1 MNFDTHKHK
10 LLARTLLLGVLS
22 TGIPLLSIEAA
33 RAADVI
39 FNFKIDSSGTGP
51 FDGDNN
57 PGHDQDATNNIVRT
71 LDIITYKWEYNV
83 SNGAANDVIL
93 RATVPDNVELTLPPV
108 CTTGSEIVTDSATG
122 KQSITCNLGTIASGS
137 SGAIDLKAR
146 VLGQRRAPSNAFV
159 ANGNTTQ
166 ATGSMRVS
174 NSSSILNAVTTSN
187 LTISAAPKTD
197 LSKQSA
203 YVEGG
208 AKGQDGITD
217 GVVIRYPILLSL
229 NGGGKGGEALTGNI
243 SFTDTLTYDGGS
255 KNGQPIPGAKL
266 YTWRPS
272 YGYYQSL
279 QPTLTPGSNS
289 GCNRMGGDPWAYYGG
304 YPNGKI
310 NSSYYEQYSSP
321 DYSTTNSGNWAC
333 SQAGAGQPIQIN
345 ITGAD
350 TTGNHAPIKDYYGGN
365 TLPADKT
372 YLAVGAI
379 HIWVP
384 VSSITANTTSTGQ
397 TTPGQINV
405 RNQLSGFTATGASG
419 QLNQDPLISNDY
431 YNHTLLSTNGA
442 FTSRYAISITDS
454 QTVLPGMSALN
465 GGDGPVMP
473 GQNYAS
479 LVYIN
484 NNGALPWGAGS
495 ILCTAIDNKTQAVTP
510 IAGTPSSAV
519 QNYSTT
525 GDLGVDY
532 RIEYGTGTYATPLDQ
547 KKATCRDSD
556 SPGGW
561 NTDIRNVPGGAD
573 AVSKVRLIAL
583 NPIKTGTTWYVHVN
597 LTARNN
603 YLNTSTPI
611 PIGTRLVE
619 TSGFY
624 IPNYPGAYQGELG
637 MPAGWFAGF
646 YQQND
651 NGYAGWGD
659 RLTMTRAI
667 VRIDKQNTPNQ
678 PTISATAGS
687 EVTFKLKS
695 TITATVNPAPV
706 SPNIV
711 IRDIL
716 PATMNYVVGSAN
728 TVPSSVVTNAD
739 GTTTISWNLGA
750 RGPNQAVPDITY
762 RAKIRLDAP
771 NNSTAVNTA
780 IIESPDDSSSE
791 SSRTRIASVTI
802 GNPASFQIFKEV
814 AQSLVDKDTGITYYL
829 YYANTG
835 STDVGTSQYIDILP
849 YAGDGRTP
857 ATSYTGSSSFS
868 SISGTNAETFEY
880 TNRPQNLINSDPNDS
895 SNQAG
900 GATKWCANLGGTGC
914 PLVNSNITAVRIN
927 APAFNTG
934 LPTRKITLNLTANGN
949 SPNDRYTN
957 RFTGRATGLLGELI
971 SNDVFARV
979 KTPPNILLVKRIT
992 AVNKKAISTV
1002 VPNPATNPIV
1012 PDPTTNPNW
1021 PANYLTGATNGE
1033 KVVPGDEIEYT
1044 IYFMNTGDNP
1054 AKNLRLC
1061 DLIMPNQLFKAD
1073 KYAVGTGIQFKL
1085 GSDPAMNFTNA
1096 ANAGDRAQFIPAGN
1110 PLLPKCGLPVNATNN
1125 DGLVVVDV
1133 TGNPGTGSPD
1143 LIDIPGAI
1151 TPGNPTS
1158 SYGSIRFT
1166 TKVK

>member
-1 MNFDTHKHK
+1 MNFDTHRHK
-10 LLARTLLLGVLS
+10 LLAQILCLGVLA
-22 TGIPLLSIEAA
+22 TGISLLSIEAA
-33 RAADVI
+33 DAADVI
-39 FNFKIDSSGTGP
+39 FNFKIDSTGTAP
-51 FDGDNN
+51 FDADNN
-57 PGHDQDATNNIVRT
+57 PGHDQDATNSIVRT

-83 SNGAANDVIL
+83 SNGAANDVVL
-93 RATVPDNVELTLPPV
+93 RASVPDNVELTLPPV
-108 CTTGSEIVTDSATG
+108 CTTGSWIVTDPATG
-122 KQSITCNLGTIASGS
+122 SQSITCNLGTIASGS

-159 ANGNTTQ
+159 ANGNMTQ
-166 ATGSMRVS
+166 ATGSMTVS
-174 NSSSILNAVTTSN
+174 NSISSLNSVTTNN

-197 LSKQSA
+197 LSKQAA
-203 YVEGG
+203 YVEGA
-208 AKGQDGITD
+208 AKGQDGVTD

-229 NGGGKGGEALTGNI
+229 NGGGKGGEALAGNI
-243 SFTDTLTYDGGS
+243 SFTDTLTYDGGT

-272 YGYYQSL
+272 YGSYSS
-279 QPTLTPGSNS
+279 LTPGSNS
-289 GCNRMGGDPWAYYGG
+289 SCNRMGGDPWAYYGG
-304 YPNGKI
+304 YPNGKS
-310 NSSYYEQYSSP
+310 NSSYYPQYSSP
-321 DYSTTNSGNWAC
+321 DYSTTDSGNWTC
-333 SQAGAGQPIQIN
+333 NQPGGAGQPIQIN

-350 TTGNHAPIKDYYGGN
+350 TTGNHAPTKDYYGGT

-384 VSSITANTTSTGQ
+384 VTSITANTGQ
-397 TTPGQINV
+397 IAPGQVNV
-405 RNQLSGFTATGASG
+405 RNQLSGFTATGSSG
-419 QLNQDPLISNDY
+419 QPNQDPLISNDY

-442 FTSRYAISITDS
+442 FTSRYAININDS

-484 NNGALPWGAGS
+484 NNGALPWAAGS
-495 ILCTAIDNKTQAVTP
+495 ILCTAIDNNTQAVTP
-510 IAGTPSSAV
+510 IAGTPGSAV
-519 QNYSTT
+519 KDYSNT
-525 GDLGVDY
+525 GTLGVDY

-561 NTDIRNVPGGAD
+561 NTDIRSVPGGAA

-583 NPIKTGTTWYVHVN
+583 NPIQSGTTWYVHVN

-624 IPNYPGAYQGELG
+624 IPNYPGVYQGEPG
-637 MPAGWFAGF
+637 MPTDWFAGF
-646 YQQND
+646 YRQED

-706 SPNIV
+706 SPNV
-711 IRDIL
+711 VVRDIL

-739 GTTTISWNLGA
+739 NTTTITWNLGA
-750 RGPNQAVPDITY
+750 RAPNQSVPDITY
-762 RAKIRLDAP
+762 NAKIRPDAP

-780 IIESPDDSSSE
+780 IIESADDSSPE

-814 AQSLVDKDTGITYYL
+814 AQSLVDKDTRITYYL

-835 STDVGTSQYIDILP
+835 STNVGTSQYIDILP
-849 YAGDGRTP
+849 HLNDGRTP
-857 ATSYTGSSSFS
+857 ATSYIGSSSFS
-868 SISGTNAETFEY
+868 SITGTNAETFEY
-880 TNRPQNLINSDPNDS
+880 TNRPQNLINNDPLDP

-900 GATKWCANLGGTGC
+900 GATQWCSNLGATGC
-914 PLVNSNITAVRIN
+914 PLVNSDITAVRIN
-927 APAFNTG
+927 APVFNAG
-934 LPTRKITLNLTANGN
+934 LPTRKITLNLMAIGN
-949 SPNDRYTN
+949 NPNDRYTN
-957 RFTGRATGLLGELI
+957 QFTGRATGLLGKLI

-992 AVNKKAISTV
+992 ALNKKVLGTV
-1002 VPNPATNPIV
+1002 VP
-1012 PDPTTNPNW
+1012 DPNTHPNW
-1021 PANYLTGATNGE
+1021 PANYLTGAIDGG

-1061 DLIMPNQLFKAD
+1061 DLIMPNQIFKAD
-1073 KYAVGTGIQFKL
+1073 PYTVGVGIQFKL
-1085 GSDPAMNFTNA
+1085 GLDPAMNFTNA
-1096 ANAGDRAQFIPAGN
+1096 ANPEDRAQFIPAGN
-1110 PLLPKCGLPVNATNN
+1110 PLLAKCGLPANSTNN

-1143 LIDIPGAI
+1143 LISIPGAI
-1151 TPGNPTS
+1151 TPGNPPS
-1158 SYGSIRFT
+1158 SYGLIRFT

>member
-1 MNFDTHKHK
+1 MNPNAQQHK
-10 LLARTLLLGVLS
+10 LLAQILLLGVIS
-22 TGIPLLSIEAA
+22 TGISLLSIEAA
-33 RAADVI
+33 HAADVI
-39 FNFKIDSSGTGP
+39 FNFKIDSSGTVP
-51 FDGDNN
+51 FDADNS
-57 PGHDQDATNNIVRT
+57 PGHDRDATNSVVRT

-83 SNGAANDVIL
+83 SNGAANDVVL

-108 CTTGSEIVTDSATG
+108 CTTGSGIVTDPATG
-122 KQSITCNLGTIASGS
+122 SQSITCNLGTIASGS
-137 SGAIDLKAR
+137 SGSIDLKAR
-146 VLGQRRAPSNAFV
+146 VLGQRRAPSNAYV

-166 ATGSMRVS
+166 ATGSMTVS
-174 NSSSILNAVTTSN
+174 NSTSILNSVTTSN

-197 LSKQSA
+197 LSKQAA
-203 YVEGG
+203 YVEGA
-208 AKGQDGITD
+208 AKGQDGVTD

-243 SFTDTLTYDGGS
+243 SFTDTLTYDGGI

-266 YTWRPS
+266 YTWRPDYPNYVS
-272 YGYYQSL
+272 
-279 QPTLTPGSNS
+279 LTPGSNS
-289 GCNRMGGDPWAYYGG
+289 SCNRMGGDPWAYYGG
-304 YPNGKI
+304 YPNGKS
-310 NSSYYEQYSSP
+310 NSSYYSQYGNP
-321 DYSTTNSGNWAC
+321 DYSTTDSGNWTC
-333 SQAGAGQPIQIN
+333 SQAGGAGQPIQIN

-350 TTGNHAPIKDYYGGN
+350 TTGNHAPLKDYYGGS
-365 TLPADKT
+365 TLPADQT
-372 YLAVGAI
+372 YLAVGAV

-384 VSSITANTTSTGQ
+384 VSSITANTGQ
-397 TTPGQINV
+397 TAPGQVNV

-419 QLNQDPLISNDY
+419 QPNQDPLIANDY
-431 YNHTLLSTNGA
+431 YNHTLLSISGG
-442 FTSRYAISITDS
+442 FTSRYGISVGDD
-454 QTVLPGMSALN
+454 QTLMPGMSAHN

-473 GQNYAS
+473 GQRFATVLYMA
-479 LVYIN
+479 
-484 NNGALPWGAGS
+484 NNGALPWAAGS

-510 IAGTPSSAV
+510 MPGTPDSAIG
-519 QNYSTT
+519 NFSNT
-525 GDLGVDY
+525 GTLGVDY

-573 AVSKVRLIAL
+573 AVSKIRFIAI
-583 NPIKTGTTWYVHVN
+583 NPIQAGTTWYLHAN

-624 IPNYPGAYQGELG
+624 IPDYPGAYQGEPG
-637 MPAGWFAGF
+637 MPTGWFAGF

-678 PTISATAGS
+678 PTISATAGA

-716 PATMNYVVGSAN
+716 PATMNYIVGSAT
-728 TVPSSVVTNAD
+728 TVPSSVVANAD
-739 GTTTISWNLGA
+739 GTTTITWNLGSRA
-750 RGPNQAVPDITY
+750 PNQAVPDITY
-762 RAKIRLDAP
+762 KAKIRLDSP

-780 IIESPDDSSSE
+780 IIESPDDSSPE

-802 GNPASFQIFKEV
+802 GNPASFQVFKEV
-814 AQSLVDKDTGITYYL
+814 AQSLVDKNTGITYYL

-835 STDVGTSQYIDILP
+835 STNVGTSQYIDILP
-849 YAGDGRTP
+849 HPADGRVP

-880 TNRPQNLINSDPNDS
+880 TNRPQNLINNDPLDS
-895 SNQAG
+895 SNQPG
-900 GATKWCANLGGTGC
+900 GTTQWCATLGGSGC
-914 PLVNSNITAVRIN
+914 PVVNSDITAVRIN
-927 APAFNTG
+927 APAFNAG
-934 LPTRKITLNLTANGN
+934 LPTRKITLNLTATGN
-949 SPNDRYTN
+949 NPNDRYTN
-957 RFTGRATGLLGELI
+957 QFTGRATGLLGKLI

-979 KTPPNILLVKRIT
+979 KTPPNVLLVKRIT
-992 AVNKKAISTV
+992 ALNKKAISTV
-1002 VPNPATNPIV
+1002 VADPA
-1012 PDPTTNPNW
+1012 TNPNW
-1021 PANYLTGATNGE
+1021 PTNYLTGAIDGGR
-1033 KVVPGDEIEYT
+1033 VVPGDEIEYT
-1044 IYFMNTGDNP
+1044 IYFMNTGDSP

-1061 DLIMPNQLFKAD
+1061 DLIMPNQMFKAD
-1073 KYAVGTGIQFKL
+1073 RYALDVGIQFKL
-1085 GSDPAMNFTNA
+1085 GLDPAMTFTNA
-1096 ANAGDRAQFIPAGN
+1096 TSSDDRGQFIAGGK
-1110 PLLPKCGLPVNATNN
+1110 PLFANCGLPANSTNS

-1133 TGNPGTGSPD
+1133 TGTPD
-1143 LIDIPGAI
+1143 LMSIPGAI

-1158 SYGSIRFT
+1158 SYGLIRFT